1 MKYQARRIVRILPTA
16 DAVITASAI
25 VWLWHGSV
33 APNAAECLLALL
45 IVPFWVRLFHFFGL
59 YESHRLETTGALLRR
74 IASAH
79 LAGAAALL
87 ACAWCLRGWSGVWLS
102 IEFAALSAG
111 TTVAGR
117 IALYICLRIA
127 RRMGVDLRHVCVLG
141 EWDAVQRLSHKFSE
155 HPEWGLTVACVGRGT
170 LSYRQFVRYP
180 SGKAMPCA
188 TLEEVL
194 QSEVIDEVII
204 AAAPE
209 HIPAEAVTMDLCERY
224 GILARVLLA
233 YPDGPMPARS
243 VEPYFGEISIT
254 SRVKGPGEDALL
266 AKRILD
272 CALASMVIV
281 LTGPLMAV
289 IAFLVKLS
297 SPGPVLFRQKRVGLH
312 SRVFTIYKFRTM
324 IDGAESLLTALAYRN
339 ITKGPTF
346 KDPSDFRV
354 TDVGRVLRRFSLDE
368 LPQLFNVLRGDMSLV
383 GPRPLPVQ
391 ESAAIVGEHRRR
403 FSVRPGITCVW
414 QVAGRS
420 NVPYSQWMAYDL
432 EYVDGWSPWL
442 DAKLLLKTIPAVFT
456 GRGAC

>member
-1 MKYQARRIVRILPTA
+1 M
-16 DAVITASAI
+16 

-33 APNAAECLLALL
+33 ALGTAECLVALL
-45 IVPFWVRLFHFFGL
+45 IVPFWVRLFRFFGL
-59 YESHRLETTGALLRR
+59 YESHRLETPGGLLRR

-79 LAGAAALL
+79 LTGAAALL
-87 ACAWCLRGWSGVWLS
+87 ACAWGLRGWAGMSMS
-102 IEFAALSAG
+102 IQFAVLSAG
-111 TTVAGR
+111 ITVAGR
-117 IALYICLRIA
+117 VSLYTCLRIA
-127 RRMGVDLRHVCVLG
+127 RRVGVDVRHVCVLG
-141 EWDAVQRLSHKFSE
+141 DWDAVQRLSRKFSE
-155 HPEWGLTVACVGRGT
+155 HPEWGLTVGCVGRGAI
-170 LSYRQFVRYP
+170 SSRQFVRYP
-180 SGKAMPCA
+180 SGEAMPCA
-188 TLEEVL
+188 TLDEVL
-194 QSEVIDEVII
+194 QREVIDEVII

-209 HIPAEAVTMDLCERY
+209 DVPVEAVTMDLCEKY
-224 GILARVLLA
+224 GVLARVLLA

-243 VEPYFGEISIT
+243 MEPYFGEISIT
-254 SRVKGPGEDALL
+254 SRVSGPGEDALL
-266 AKRILD
+266 AKRIFD
-272 CALASMVIV
+272 CALASMLIV
-281 LTGPLMAV
+281 LTAPVMAV

-324 IDGAESLLTALAYRN
+324 IDGAESLLTAVTYRS

-383 GPRPLPVQ
+383 GPRPLPVH

-414 QVAGRS
+414 QVTGRS
-420 NVPYSQWMAYDL
+420 NVAYSQWMTYDL